1 VGADGFKQ
9 YQRSRDNGGLS
20 GGDEMSDTPRTDAIL
35 EQYRVLTDEMLVMM
49 DERNAAVKD
58 AERYRWLRG
67 EFSRPMLEAFFSAY
81 DARNWQDEFTQLDA
95 EIDAAMKEEAK

>member
-1 VGADGFKQ
+1 
-9 YQRSRDNGGLS
+9 
-20 GGDEMSDTPRTDAIL
+20 MDA
-35 EQYRVLTDEMLVMM
+35 
-49 DERNAAVKD
+49 RNAAVKD

-67 EFSRPMLEAFFSAY
+67 EFSRPMLEAFFSY